1 MGSARANADG
11 RDTFACDIVRIVE
24 ATPADTPA
32 ALTVE
37 REAFGRDDEAALVA
51 ALLHDPTARPCLSL
65 LAWDDDQAV
74 GHALFTRVSLIG
86 ADLGRGGARVA
97 HELRAAILAPLAVV
111 PAAQRRGIGRALIDE
126 GAARLAAA
134 GVQLLFVLGDPAY
147 YTRCGFGPALPHGL
161 RAPYPIEPAA
171 AWRVRALAPGVLG
184 TVQGRV
190 ACAASMAAPE
200 YWRE

>member
-1 MGSARANADG
+1 M
-11 RDTFACDIVRIVE
+11 RIVE
-24 ATPADTPA
+24 ATPADTPT

-51 ALLHDPTARPCLSL
+51 ALLHDTTARPCLSL
-65 LAWDDDQAV
+65 LAYDGEQAV

-86 ADLGRGGARVA
+86 AGPDNRGTYDAADAR
-97 HELRAAILAPLAVV
+97 ELRCAILAPLAVV
-111 PAAQRRGIGRALIDE
+111 PAAQRRVVGRALIE
-126 GAARLAAA
+126 AGAARLAAA

-161 RAPYPIEPAA
+161 HAPYPIEPAA
-171 AWRVRALAPGVLG
+171 AWRVRALAPGVLDA
-184 TVQGRV
+184 VQGSV
-190 ACAASMAAPE
+190 ACAESMAAPE